1 MASGSITAGENG
13 GNTPTFA
20 SPRTRTPVLIKKRGV
35 VQLFTPAM
43 ADEPSLGVRPLF
55 PLLRSC
61 VMLYRCLLCINVS
74 MNNIYSIFTVEG
86 LMIEMTMLFL
96 IRSCCS
102 CLGEQPS
109 DLHTVPF
116 EV

>member
-61 VMLYRCLLCINVS
+61 VVLSFV
-74 MNNIYSIFTVEG
+74 
-86 LMIEMTMLFL
+86 
-96 IRSCCS
+96 
-102 CLGEQPS
+102 
-109 DLHTVPF
+109 
-116 EV
+116 